1 MVSMR
6 GEPAENPAGQLDPA
20 VPGHPASLGRTRWH
34 SLWLVILGLG
44 VALAGL
50 LLGLIAFAIHI
61 ERQSTPD
68 NVSADALVVLTGSH
82 KRIETG
88 IALVRQ
94 GAAPRLLISGV
105 NGKGSADIVR
115 HFVGHDELVSCC
127 IDFGLEARTT
137 FGNAREASKWA
148 VGKDIRSLVVI
159 TSDFHLPRTMV
170 HFSRAFP
177 DIALI
182 PYPVE
187 STLPVTTWYRYRSN
201 AMLLVEEYLKFLLVS
216 AGVNRLYEPE

>member
-6 GEPAENPAGQLDPA
+6 GQPAENPVSQMDPTA
-20 VPGHPASLGRTRWH
+20 PDRTRWRA
-34 SLWLVILGLG
+34 LWLVLLGLG
-44 VALAGL
+44 IVLAGL

-61 ERQSTPD
+61 ERLSPPD

-82 KRIETG
+82 QRIETG
-88 IALVRQ
+88 IALMRQ

-105 NGKGSADIVR
+105 NGQGSADIVR

-127 IDFGLEARTT
+127 IDFGLEALTT

-148 VGKDIRSLVVI
+148 GGKDIQTLVVI
-159 TSDFHLPRTMV
+159 TSDYHLPRAIV

-182 PYPVE
+182 PHPVE

-201 AMLLVEEYLKFLLVS
+201 TMLLIEEFLKFLLVS
-216 AGVNRLYEPE
+216 TGVSRLYEPE